1 MAAAKQEGLD
11 EPTIEKV
18 KAYESS
24 DLSERHK
31 VALRFADAIMTQPG
45 QISAELRSRL
55 FVHFTREQIIE
66 MTVDVMKW
74 NYQKIPVSLQ
84 NDFEVKEGELVP
96 LVFDENGHWVKP
108 S

>member
-1 MAAAKQEGLD
+1 LAVAKQEGLD

-18 KAYESS
+18 KSYESS

-45 QISAELRSRL
+45 SISDELRAQL
-55 FVHFTREQIIE
+55 FVHFTNEQIVE

-74 NYQKIPVSLQ
+74 NYQKIPVSLRT
-84 NDFEVKEGELVP
+84 DVEVRENELTP
-96 LVFDENGHWVKP
+96 LIFDEQGNWVKP
-108 S
+108 T

>member
-1 MAAAKQEGLD
+1 MAVAKQEGLD

-18 KAYESS
+18 RAYETS
-24 DLSERHK
+24 DLAERHK

-45 QISAELRSRL
+45 QISDELRSSL
-55 FVHFTREQIIE
+55 FVHFTRDQIVE

-74 NYQKIPVSLQ
+74 NYQKIPVSLRT
-84 NDFEVKEGELVP
+84 DVEVKQGELTP
-96 LVFDENGHWVKP
+96 LIFDENGNWVRP

>member
-1 MAAAKQEGLD
+1 MAVAKQEGLD

-31 VALRFADAIMTQPG
+31 VALRFADAVMTQPG
-45 QISAELRSRL
+45 QISDELRSSL

-66 MTVDVMKW
+66 MTVDIMKW
-74 NYQKIPVSLQ
+74 NYQKIPVALR
-84 NDFEVKEGELVP
+84 NDVEVRQGELTP
-96 LVFDENGHWVKP
+96 LIFDEQGNWVKP